1 MNLEIKISYV
11 SNKVNQELEYERC
24 GLTVVRFF
32 HNGTI
37 GDQVGWKDFYTLFKK
52 KTHWIFG
59 MKSLKLGFKW
69 VMKRDIAC
77 LRSIGVYSRVV
88 PSGLFDSGQ
97 V

>member
-37 GDQVGWKDFYTLFKK
+37 GDQVGWKDFYTLFII
-52 KTHWIFG
+52 TYWIFG
-59 MKSLKLGFKW
+59 VKSLKLGFKW
-69 VMKRDIAC
+69 VMKRDIGC
-77 LRSIGVYSRVV
+77 LRSIAVSSGVV
-88 PSGLFDSGQ
+88 PSRLNDSGQ